1 MAKGILLTPRD
12 LEFFE
17 DLYDL
22 VFLDVDYLQKVIYKS
37 SKAAIYRRMALLEEH
52 GFITSFRLA
61 IIDKAN
67 PAGRSKN
74 VYTLDSKGIEE
85 VRQIFGDTKWD
96 PRWTDR
102 TPGHI
107 YHCLEMANV
116 YASFKIIENEE
127 FGLKE
132 WLNESRSQYRFAEGR
147 DGQIKP
153 DGMLIVRH
161 KASNGFA
168 GVIME
173 LERSKQRKDVSI
185 GKLKRYNRYC
195 ELECFTEQESID
207 VDIKAPRIVFIS
219 LKENEMENLIK
230 HTKDVDTSKTKGVLY
245 TTMDK
250 ILADPYGKIFLAKG
264 SSNPEQLYG
273 IADPIE

>member
-1 MAKGILLTPRD
+1 MAKEIFLTPRD

-37 SKAAIYRRMALLEEH
+37 SKAAIYRRMKGLEEH
-52 GFITSFRLA
+52 GYIKSSRLA
-61 IIDKAN
+61 IVDKAK

-74 VYTLDSKGIEE
+74 VFTLDSKGIEE

-96 PRWTDR
+96 PRWTDG

-153 DGMLIVRH
+153 DGMLIVRQ
-161 KASNGFA
+161 KASNGYA
-168 GVIME
+168 GVMME

-195 ELECFTEQESID
+195 ELECFKIQESLS

-219 LKENEMENLIK
+219 LKENEMRNLIL
-230 HTKDVDTSKTKGVLY
+230 HTKDVDTSKTRGVLY
-245 TTMDK
+245 TTMEK

-264 SSNPEQLYG
+264 SSDPEQLYG
-273 IADPIE
+273 IADPRE